1 MLLVDRLRAGV
12 GAQVQITLQDGGQ
25 LHLLVQRVGADW
37 LSGRTGARSVILPV
51 RAITSI
57 EGLSARA
64 LPETSHTR
72 RLLGMGSPLRALA
85 RSRETVIVTGVGGEL
100 GRGVIAHVGADHLD
114 VAVKSEGA
122 APGAQPTHPNDRS
135 GPRWFWFAA
144 ARPLCA
150 AASQS
155 SARRAGRRTDDRCTR
170 RALPPPRATGRVHQS
185 ECPPG
190 HRS

>member
-1 MLLVDRLRAGV
+1 MRWEALFGDLEAQWSAQRAQQLEAEIAEAVEWERGQMLLVDRLRAGV

-85 RSRETVIVTGVGGEL
+85 RSRETVIVTGVGGE
-100 GRGVIAHVGADHLD
+100 AAVG
-114 VAVKSEGA
+114 
-122 APGAQPTHPNDRS
+122 
-135 GPRWFWFAA
+135 
-144 ARPLCA
+144 
-150 AASQS
+150 
-155 SARRAGRRTDDRCTR
+155 
-170 RALPPPRATGRVHQS
+170 
-185 ECPPG
+185 
-190 HRS
+190 

>member
-1 MLLVDRLRAGV
+1 MRWEALFGDLEAQWSAQRAQQLEAEIAEAVEWERGQMLLVDRLRAGV

-122 APGAQPTHPNDRS
+122 APGRS
-135 GPRWFWFAA
+135 RRIRTIA
-144 ARPLCA
+144 L
-150 AASQS
+150 ASVVLVRS
-155 SARRAGRRTDDRCTR
+155 S
-170 RALPPPRATGRVHQS
+170 
-185 ECPPG
+185 
-190 HRS
+190 